1 MKGYSLIVSCLVYFV
16 MRCHRGWACDYKMEL
31 TSAQHDACA
40 SLDHALN
47 APRGQRP
54 VVDDET
60 NWSLGEQDLLSCLE
74 SGGHEGQ
81 DSDDEE
87 DEDAGSFPA
96 EDSRP
101 SECRETA
108 YDDIVGN
115 DTQGGILKVLIS
127 LYTQLPAGKDDKF
140 FSPLLRFAVLFSLRK
155 TGQWLPPRG
164 ITQVLAV
171 LLFCGREV
179 MMALMHRQLLKD
191 STIRYSQ

>member
-1 MKGYSLIVSCLVYFV
+1 
-16 MRCHRGWACDYKMEL
+16 MEL

-40 SLDHALN
+40 SLDHVLRS
-47 APRGQRP
+47 PRGP

-60 NWSLGEQDLLSCLE
+60 SWSLGERDLLSCLE
-74 SGGHEGQ
+74 LGDDEGQ
-81 DSDDEE
+81 DSDDEV
-87 DEDAGSFPA
+87 DEDAESFPA
-96 EDSRP
+96 EDSHP
-101 SECRETA
+101 PGSRETS
-108 YDDIVGN
+108 YDDVVEN
-115 DTQGGILKVLIS
+115 DTQASILKVLIS

-140 FSPLLRFAVLFSLRK
+140 FSPILRFAVLFSLRK